1 MIQRERNR
9 KVKNEMVFPHFDWIF
24 SFRLFKNMGSGL
36 EVLWADPD
44 CLLLWRCWKYY
55 PSRKYRPS
63 VGESGLFRRGK
74 IGWRKEAG
82 EKILELDDSIALL
95 EIDCKN
101 KKHRVLA
108 LIVYSMGGKAVIS
121 DIRERERGFIVPE
134 SIFENLYK
142 TVCKQGTGIYEK
154 KT

>member
-1 MIQRERNR
+1 
-9 KVKNEMVFPHFDWIF
+9 
-24 SFRLFKNMGSGL
+24 
-36 EVLWADPD
+36 
-44 CLLLWRCWKYY
+44 
-55 PSRKYRPS
+55 
-63 VGESGLFRRGK
+63 
-74 IGWRKEAG
+74 
-82 EKILELDDSIALL
+82 LELDDSIALL